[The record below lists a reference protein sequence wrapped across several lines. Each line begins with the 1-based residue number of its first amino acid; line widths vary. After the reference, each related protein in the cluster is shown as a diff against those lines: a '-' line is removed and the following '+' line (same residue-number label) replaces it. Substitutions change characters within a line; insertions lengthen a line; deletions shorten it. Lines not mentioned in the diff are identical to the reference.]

1 MPWKVVA
8 VVVVVVAVV
17 VAVVNLPSV
26 AGSMKSAANT
36 TKRVTVLSA
45 GQKPRRVHNQFLE
58 EGDAAACK
66 RMCPEWTSVPH
77 DFTCERGGVARVA
90 IIARTEPSR
99 TQDIS
104 LQITLR
110 SIRATFGT
118 S

>member
-1 MPWKVVA
+1 VA
-8 VVVVVVAVV
+8 SAV
-17 VAVVNLPSV
+17 VAVVNPTLLPSV
-26 AGSMKSAANT
+26 AGSMKSAAHT

-58 EGDAAACK
+58 EGDAAPCK

-77 DFTCERGGVARVA
+77 DFTCERGGVARVT
-90 IIARTEPSR
+90 IIARTERSR

-104 LQITLR
+104 LQIMLR
-110 SIRATFGT
+110 SVRATFGT